1 MRYDLEP
8 VEPPALPSAPTE
20 YIPGEREKY
29 SNVLRLYFNRVSSYI
44 RNLNGRVGGRF
55 LDFPNG
61 TFSDTRDYKL
71 FSSSVAAPLRFNTT
85 VYSNEVELITDTVSF
100 TAAVDDGAGGVGNVM
115 STGFFDGELYPG
127 MEVTAT
133 GLTAGTYITAKISN
147 FSYRLST
154 SALLTTRNMTA
165 TGTSKVKVNYA
176 GRYNFQFSIQIAN
189 LDNAAHTVSIWWRKN
204 DTDIPDSNSE
214 FGIAVR
220 KAAGDPSHVIASMNY
235 VIDLQGDDYIQ
246 VLWRT
251 PQVDVTVEHF
261 NAVAAGVGTPAIPA
275 TPSVILTANYVSRLA
290 NT

>member
-1 MRYDLEP
+1 
-8 VEPPALPSAPTE
+8 
-20 YIPGEREKY
+20 
-29 SNVLRLYFNRVSSYI
+29 
-44 RNLNGRVGGRF
+44 
-55 LDFPNG
+55 
-61 TFSDTRDYKL
+61 
-71 FSSSVAAPLRFNTT
+71 
-85 VYSNEVELITDTVSF
+85 
-100 TAAVDDGAGGVGNVM
+100 
-115 STGFFDGELYPG
+115 
-127 MEVTAT
+127 
-133 GLTAGTYITAKISN
+133 
-147 FSYRLST
+147 
-154 SALLTTRNMTA
+154 MTA

-189 LDNAAHTVSIWWRKN
+189 LDNTAHTVSIWWRKN

-220 KAAGDPSHVIASMNY
+220 KAAGNPSHLIASMNY